1 MRIKRKHAQ
10 VIIYSSLIIA
20 IVFVSTLVG
29 YSIYMQWKKDAFAS
43 KYRNSI
49 YKLTAELFKNDIILS
64 NIDVKMDENST
75 HSQVPLIEGRIR
87 NNTNK
92 TITSVLVEV
101 AFLAPDGRALYRGW
115 FHPLGERRFGSSVFS
130 PSGQKTRNV
139 LSPGEG
145 ITFRYLLRNCP
156 REVVREISKKSEFAK
171 NNEDDTINL
180 FCSIEGLKVL

>member
-29 YSIYMQWKKDAFAS
+29 YSIYMQWKKDTFAS

-49 YKLTAELFKNDIILS
+49 YKLTAELFKNDIVLS
-64 NIDVKMDENST
+64 NIGVKMDENDGASK
-75 HSQVPLIEGRIR
+75 VPLIEGRIK
-87 NNTNK
+87 NNTAK
-92 TITSVLVEV
+92 TVTSVLVEV
-101 AFLAPDGRALYRGW
+101 AFLAPDGRVLYRGW
-115 FHPLGERRFGSSVFS
+115 FHPLGETRFGSPIFL
-130 PSGQKTRNV
+130 PSRQKTRNV
-139 LSPGEG
+139 LLPGEG
-145 ITFRYLLRNCP
+145 ITFRYFLRNCP

-171 NNEDDTINL
+171 NSTDNTINL